1 MKARHIIT
9 AAALMIFGSSLSS
22 CEDMLKT
29 ETESYVDYDGL
40 TTYNANDSL
49 YSAMGVVGQLQKLG
63 ERYVIL
69 GELRGDLVEVPAS
82 APLDLQTIA
91 SFEASA
97 DNAYSSRRDYYS
109 VINNCNIALNRLD
122 TLITEHNRAVLLP
135 EYVSIRSMRDWTYL
149 QLGLTYGK
157 AIWIDEKDFARKGL
171 SSLDNAGAQYPTVQL
186 DDLIDRL
193 IADLTPF
200 AAHETASYGNIDS
213 HNSAHF
219 FISPMLLLAD
229 LNLYRNNYV
238 AAATLYHSYMMR
250 ANLTARQD
258 YGNIWETASAAS
270 LSRNGALSSYISE
283 SLVEIPYSTSAGDYH
298 PNLVNMTVTP
308 EPQIM
313 PAAWWMKEMNGRTH
327 IFARSET
334 AGATTLLEGDTRG
347 EIRYLTPSTPAKGSA
362 FISGG
367 LTAFSTPALIM
378 KFYNNATGYSDV
390 KNPSNPVF
398 ETGNQAILNS
408 VVTYRIPHL
417 YLRYAE
423 AINRAGKPTMAF
435 AVLKHGLRNEV
446 VNNEVDPKIDAA
458 EWEGREDWL
467 NFEDSRFD
475 SNRGI
480 ASRGLGL
487 GVCFSKDY
495 AIPQLATAADSVA
508 WVEEMILGEMAA
520 ETAFEG
526 NRFFDLLRM
535 SRHQADP
542 AGWFAAKVS
551 RRFADPAAASARLA
565 DPAAWWLK

>member
-1 MKARHIIT
+1 MKLKHIIT
-9 AAALMIFGSSLSS
+9 AAAVMLFGSSLTS

-29 ETESYVDYDGL
+29 ETESYVDFDGMP
-40 TTYNANDSL
+40 TYNANDSL
-49 YSAMGVVGQLQKLG
+49 YSAMGVVSQLQKLG
-63 ERYVIL
+63 ERYVVL
-69 GELRGDLVEVPAS
+69 GEIRGDLVEVPAS
-82 APLDLQTIA
+82 APLDLQRIA
-91 SFEASA
+91 AFDAPA

-157 AIWIDEKDFARKGL
+157 AIWIDEKEFAKKGL
-171 SSLDNAGAQYPTVQL
+171 SSLDNAEDEYPTVQL
-186 DDLIDRL
+186 DDLIGRL
-193 IADLTPF
+193 ITDLTPF

-229 LNLYRNNYV
+229 LQLYRNNYE
-238 AAATLYHSYMMR
+238 AAASLYHNYMMR
-250 ANLTARQD
+250 ESITARQD
-258 YGNIWETASAAS
+258 YGNIWETASAAN
-270 LSRNGALSSYISE
+270 LSRNGGLTSYNSE
-283 SLVEIPYSTSAGDYH
+283 ALVEIPYSTSAGDYH
-298 PNLVNMTVTP
+298 PNLINMTVAP
-308 EPQIM
+308 EPTLL

-327 IFARSET
+327 IFARGEA
-334 AGATTLLEGDTRG
+334 AGSVTLLEGDTRG
-347 EIRYLTPSTPAKGSA
+347 EIRYLTASTPATPSA
-362 FISGG
+362 FSSTG

-378 KFYNNATGYSDV
+378 KFYNNAVGYSDV
-390 KNPSNPVF
+390 KNPSNPIF

-446 VNNEVDPKIDAA
+446 VNNEVDPKIDPK
-458 EWEGREDWL
+458 EWESREEWL

-475 SNRGI
+475 SNRGT

-495 AIPQLATAADSVA
+495 AIPELATAADSVA
-508 WVEEMILGEMAA
+508 WVEEMILDEMAA

-542 AGWFAAKVS
+542 ASWFAAKVS
-551 RRFADPAAASARLA
+551 RRFADPASAAGRLS
-565 DPAAWWLK
+565 DPASYFLK

>member
-1 MKARHIIT
+1 MKLKHII
-9 AAALMIFGSSLSS
+9 AAAAVMLFGSSLTS

-29 ETESYVDYDGL
+29 ETESYVDFDGMP
-40 TTYNANDSL
+40 TYNANDSL
-49 YSAMGVVGQLQKLG
+49 YSAMGVVSQLQKLG

-69 GELRGDLVEVPAS
+69 GEIRGDLVEVPAS
-82 APLDLQTIA
+82 APLDLQRIA
-91 SFEASA
+91 AFDAPA

-157 AIWIDEKDFARKGL
+157 AIWIDDTEFAKKGL
-171 SSLDNAGAQYPTVQL
+171 SSLDNAEAEYPTVQL
-186 DDLIDRL
+186 DDLIERI
-193 IADLTPF
+193 IADLTPY
-200 AAHETASYGNIDS
+200 AAHETASYGTIDS

-229 LNLYRNNYV
+229 LQLYRNNYV
-238 AAATLYHSYMMR
+238 AAASLYHDYMMR
-250 ANLTARQD
+250 ESITARQD
-258 YGNIWETASAAS
+258 YGNIWATASASELATDGG
-270 LSRNGALSSYISE
+270 LSAYISE

-298 PNLVNMTVTP
+298 PNLVNLTIAP
-308 EPQIM
+308 EPQLL
-313 PAAWWMKEMNGRTH
+313 PASWWMKEMNGRTH
-327 IFARSET
+327 IFARSEN
-334 AGATTLLEGDTRG
+334 AGTSTLLEGDTRG
-347 EIRYLTPSTPAKGSA
+347 EVRYLTPSTPAKPSA
-362 FISGG
+362 FSSAGF
-367 LTAFSTPALIM
+367 TAFATPSLIT
-378 KFYNNATGYSDV
+378 KFYNNAVGYSDV
-390 KNPSNPVF
+390 KNPSNPIF

-435 AVLKHGLRNEV
+435 AVLKYGLRNEV
-446 VNNEVDPKIDAA
+446 VNNEVDPKIDPA
-458 EWEGREDWL
+458 EWEGREEWL

-487 GVCFSKDY
+487 GVSFSKDY
-495 AIPQLATAADSVA
+495 AIPELPTASDSIA
-508 WVEEMILGEMAA
+508 WVEEQILSEMAA

-542 AGWFAAKVS
+542 AAWFATKLS
-551 RRFADPAAASARLA
+551 RRVADHSTAGRLA
-565 DPAAWWLK
+565 DPASYFLK